1 MLSIIFQS
9 GKGRVWHVG
18 EENPVT
24 FIETNAVQEIQAD
37 GDELDH
43 IKNMFGQPDD
53 AYGKPTYPN
62 IPNNRVVR
70 LFGDFARTIIG
81 NL

>member
-9 GKGRVWHVG
+9 GKVRDWHVG
-18 EENPVT
+18 EENPVL
-24 FIETNAVQEIQAD
+24 FSEVNAIQEIQVD

-43 IKNMFGQPDD
+43 VKSMFVH
-53 AYGKPTYPN
+53 AYGKPIYPN

-70 LFGDFARTIIG
+70 LFGDFARTIVG
-81 NL
+81 NLE